1 MGSGSRFRVRAHG
14 MGLGSRFRVRAC
26 SGHGLGHTIGLGFR
40 VRACD
45 RRSARGAWEH
55 EDRS

>member
-1 MGSGSRFRVRAHG
+1 MLRAWD
-14 MGLGSRFRVRAC
+14 RVRAC
-26 SGHGLGHTIGLGFR
+26 LGHGIGLGHAIGLGFR